1 MLNLIVIVLTLAA
14 QADDPLAGLSP
25 AEGKRLFDGQCAV
38 CHGIGGGGGTG
49 PSLQKPVLPRAATNT
64 DLVKVITDGIPNT
77 QMPGAWQMTERE
89 ARLVA
94 TYVRSIGKVEQATIS
109 GDPKNGQDLYQKS
122 GCVNCHIVK
131 GTGRGF
137 GPELTAIG
145 LRRGPAHLKQS
156 LTEPAAD
163 IAAEFMTVRLTTK
176 DKGPIKAIRV
186 NEDSFTIQVKDSSG
200 RFQSFNKQDLAKV
213 ERLPND
219 SLMPSY
225 KTRLQPAQLDDLVA
239 YLASL
244 R

>member
-1 MLNLIVIVLTLAA
+1 MLNLIVIALTLVA
-14 QADDPLAGLSP
+14 QSDPLEGLSP

-49 PSLQKPVLPRAATNT
+49 PGLQKPVLPRAATNA
-64 DLVKVITDGIPNT
+64 DLVKVITEGIPNT
-77 QMPGAWQMTERE
+77 QMPGAWQMTEHE

-94 TYVRSIGKVEQATIS
+94 TYIRSIGKVEQAPIT
-109 GDPKNGQDLYQKS
+109 GDPKRGLDLYQKS
-122 GCVNCHIVK
+122 GCVNCHIVS
-131 GTGRGF
+131 GQGRGF
-137 GPELTAIG
+137 GPELTSIG
-145 LRRGPAHLKQS
+145 LRRGPAHLRQS
-156 LTEPAAD
+156 LTDPAAD
-163 IAAEFMTVRLTTK
+163 IPAEFMTVRLTTK
-176 DKGPIKAIRV
+176 DKGPIKAMRV
-186 NEDSFTIQVKDSSG
+186 NEDSFTIQVKDAAG

-213 ERLPND
+213 ERLPNE